1 MPVPD
6 RDYLDGVASQE
17 SVSQDVDRE
26 TSEEDM
32 KLNKLIGYEGPMA
45 RMNHVLKVD
54 SARINN
60 TIKKLIS
67 ESFKPNQKLKFID
80 VGSGYGYHSFN
91 LKKDFPNID
100 VSLLEISSERMK
112 SGINVFKP
120 KLEDFNFYHAIL
132 DNEFAKN
139 NLENFDITFSF
150 HVLEHV
156 YNMKGFINNMFSITK
171 KGGVILIEV
180 PNEDDDLCKFSE
192 NYKKIIHFPSH
203 VSCFTKKTLTK
214 LVEESGIIDKVEL
227 SFIPIQRYG
236 YFNYVDWLRYD
247 DKQKVYSD
255 DYVPREK
262 RSWIEEHWL
271 KTKKENFTTDS
282 IAMVI
287 KKK

>member
-1 MPVPD
+1 
-6 RDYLDGVASQE
+6 
-17 SVSQDVDRE
+17 
-26 TSEEDM
+26 
-32 KLNKLIGYEGPMA
+32 
-45 RMNHVLKVD
+45 
-54 SARINN
+54 
-60 TIKKLIS
+60 
-67 ESFKPNQKLKFID
+67 
-80 VGSGYGYHSFN
+80 
-91 LKKDFPNID
+91 
-100 VSLLEISSERMK
+100 
-112 SGINVFKP
+112 
-120 KLEDFNFYHAIL
+120 
-132 DNEFAKN
+132 
-139 NLENFDITFSF
+139 
-150 HVLEHV
+150 
-156 YNMKGFINNMFSITK
+156 MFSITK

>member
-67 ESFKPNQKLKFID
+67 ESFKPNQ
-80 VGSGYGYHSFN
+80 N
-91 LKKDFPNID
+91 
-100 VSLLEISSERMK
+100 
-112 SGINVFKP
+112 
-120 KLEDFNFYHAIL
+120 FNFYHAIL